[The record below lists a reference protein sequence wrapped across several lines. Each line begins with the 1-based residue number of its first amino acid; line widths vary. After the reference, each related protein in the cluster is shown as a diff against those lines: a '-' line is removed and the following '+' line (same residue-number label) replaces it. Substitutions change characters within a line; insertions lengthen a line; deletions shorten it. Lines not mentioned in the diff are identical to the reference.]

1 MPRVFWRGRLV
12 FACVLLL
19 AARASALTIP
29 LALGPTTIG
38 TLTTIGPQVANTPSA
53 TGGVNFWA
61 SWSLLPESA
70 VDASEL
76 RWLQRVMFSK
86 AVSGFPNPNRAFI
99 DPRPGQPLGS
109 LPGGAD
115 ALPWY
120 DISGQSQGSLSLEGG
135 GDDPWTG
142 DGPYAPINL
151 APLTFTAET
160 VVVAIDATE
169 TNAVILGGVRWGYA
183 LAGTSSSAMA
193 FGPVGLADSAELR
206 GDLNAALESDFP
218 EWSLVAVPESGT
230 LVLALFGLLTLCR
243 AARRGTPAR
252 RA

>member
-1 MPRVFWRGRLV
+1 M
-12 FACVLLL
+12 
-19 AARASALTIP
+19 
-29 LALGPTTIG
+29 
-38 TLTTIGPQVANTPSA
+38 
-53 TGGVNFWA
+53 NFWA
-61 SWSLLPESA
+61 NWSLLPGSG

-76 RWLQRVMFSK
+76 RWLQRVTFSK
-86 AVSGFPNPNRAFI
+86 AVPGVPNPNRAFI
-99 DPRPGQPLGS
+99 DPRSGQPLGS
-109 LPGGAD
+109 LPEGAD

-120 DISGQSQGSLSLEGG
+120 DISGLSQASLSLEGG

-142 DGPYAPINL
+142 DGPYAPLNL

-160 VVVAIDATE
+160 LVVAIDAIA

-183 LAGTSSSAMA
+183 LGGSGGSTAMA

-206 GDLNAALESDFP
+206 GDFNAALESDFP
-218 EWSLVAVPESGT
+218 EWSLVAVPEPGT